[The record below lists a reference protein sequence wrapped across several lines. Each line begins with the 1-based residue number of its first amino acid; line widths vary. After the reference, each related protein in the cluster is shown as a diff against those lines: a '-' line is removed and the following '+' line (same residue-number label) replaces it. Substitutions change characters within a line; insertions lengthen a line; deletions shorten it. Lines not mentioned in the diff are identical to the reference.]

1 MYKVL
6 KSAKDLPKEWDK
18 LCNKNIYMQKTF
30 LEYMEKVNYC
40 NQSYHLFY
48 KNDKLYSCFM
58 MFERKFNLFILV
70 TPFTKLAISILNSLD
85 ISSKVTSQSSIV
97 S

>member
-40 NQSYHLFY
+40 NRWTW
-48 KNDKLYSCFM
+48 CC
-58 MFERKFNLFILV
+58 R
-70 TPFTKLAISILNSLD
+70 
-85 ISSKVTSQSSIV
+85 
-97 S
+97 